1 MSQEDAIPIK
11 TRSSAV
17 VKRPRDASYL
27 SLASLQYVDRK
38 LCFRFNTAYTV
49 LFCLRR
55 SRVYVAGCDKYRF
68 TDALP

>member
-38 LCFRFNTAYTV
+38 LCFRFQSINQRNFYSAPYKTWTA
-49 LFCLRR
+49 
-55 SRVYVAGCDKYRF
+55 
-68 TDALP
+68 ALDNVNI